1 MEELFDTL
9 INKFGTRNNLKT
21 LPQYA
26 LDRDVFCE
34 IFGPIYE
41 ILIDVYPYEG
51 YAFKFWYNN
60 DEWYILHKQSGTLIN
75 WYKHLGRTNTC
86 NKDLSLDEYKE
97 FVRMLYEELTGDY
110 EEDEEDDE
118 D

>member
-1 MEELFDTL
+1 M
-9 INKFGTRNNLKT
+9 NNLKT

-34 IFGPIYE
+34 IFSPIYE
-41 ILIDVYPYEG
+41 MLIDVYPYEG
-51 YAFKFWYNN
+51 SDFKFWGYD
-60 DEWYILHKQSGTLIN
+60 DEWYLLHKDSGTLVN

-97 FVRMLYEELTGDY
+97 FVRMVYEELTGDY
-110 EEDEEDDE
+110 DEEDDE
-118 D
+118 DED